1 MKIIK
6 MSIKKYF
13 FVVLFF
19 VCGSVCSQ
27 VDFALLNATKKSQ
40 IDSLEKSYVKK
51 RADKLIRFDFI
62 EAENILWSKMVW
74 EYIDLKD
81 KLNFPLYY
89 PVDSTNVE
97 SDRRSLFINLL
108 KGIKSGEITE
118 VYEDSYFNEKINLK
132 DIKAKMTRIDTAD
145 SGFELLNQ
153 GQTDINDHIDE
164 ISIQSQDIV
173 GYYVRGIWYFDKK
186 YAELRYRALA
196 IAPVAPDVQTLG
208 KKDIKSSE
216 NLPLFWVFYNNARPV
231 LHKAKVFNP
240 RNRKSKMSFDMIFTT
255 RRFYTS
261 LYKEENVFGNRKLND
276 YIKKDKFREQMESMR
291 IKEQIRNRELD
302 MWNY

>member
-1 MKIIK
+1 MKFIK
-6 MSIKKYF
+6 YSF
-13 FVVLFF
+13 FVLFWVSSF
-19 VCGSVCSQ
+19 VHSQ
-27 VDFALLNATKKSQ
+27 VDFALLNAKKSSE
-40 IDSLEKSYVKK
+40 IDSLENASLKNKEDNLVP
-51 RADKLIRFDFI
+51 FDFI

-81 KLNFPLYY
+81 KLNYPLYY

-97 SDRRSLFINLL
+97 SNRRSLFINLL
-108 KGIKSGEITE
+108 KGIKSGKITE
-118 VYEDSYFNEKINLK
+118 VYEDSYFNVKLNLK
-132 DIKAKMTRIDTAD
+132 DIEQRMTRVDTAD

-153 GQTDINDHIDE
+153 GQTDISAHVDR

-186 YAELRYRALA
+186 YSTLRYRTLA
-196 IAPVAPDVQTLG
+196 IAPVAPDIETIG
-208 KKDIKSSE
+208 KKNADSKE
-216 NLPLFWVFYNNARPV
+216 KLPIFWVFYNNARPV
-231 LHKAKVFNP
+231 LHEAKVFNP
-240 RNRKSKMSFDMIFTT
+240 TNRKTRMSFDMIFTT

-261 LYKEENVFGNRKLND
+261 VYREENAFGNRNVNN